1 MAENEAGA
9 AAVAPSAPSPPCTL
23 RYCSQLVSER
33 PAGIAPWHSVRIV
46 DVSLGI
52 FNTRLHLRLPNVISG
67 TTVACATVTCPQ
79 ASQPP
84 LSLPSFPPF
93 LPFLAPFCSV
103 NRSSLSS
110 AMDPSGPM
118 GDCCY
123 RWAYAISCVQL
134 APRLSVC
141 ECECECVF
149 TPILMPA
156 LTHIRC
162 GNCDCALHLERM
174 QKQTFYL
181 SNICCMFS
189 SFFLQ
194 PVLINSQS
202 PGSWSRVCT
211 QTGTGIWTETGRVTS
226 ADFAQTVHKL
236 IICRCKWKVSRGY
249 IRTNG
254 HMLNYNWTVL

>member
-9 AAVAPSAPSPPCTL
+9 AAVAPSAPSPCTG
-23 RYCSQLVSER
+23 YCSQLVSQR

-79 ASQPP
+79 ARPP
-84 LSLPSFPPF
+84 LSHPSFPLLSPLLCPF
-93 LPFLAPFCSV
+93 LQCQSQQPQQCNGPQWSNGRLLLSM
-103 NRSSLSS
+103 SLR
-110 AMDPSGPM
+110 
-118 GDCCY
+118 Y
-123 RWAYAISCVQL
+123 QL
-134 APRLSVC
+134 RTVGYTTECVC

-189 SFFLQ
+189 SFFAASVDKQ
-194 PVLINSQS
+194 PKPWQLESGVYTD
-202 PGSWSRVCT
+202 RDRDMDRDRDR
-211 QTGTGIWTETGRVTS
+211 ERERETS

-236 IICRCKWKVSRGY
+236 IICRCK
-249 IRTNG
+249 
-254 HMLNYNWTVL
+254 